1 MDLERKD
8 MTGSVSARRW
18 QADHERVGWLFL
30 FPRGDTGRT
39 TFAGEEGSG
48 SAVLGGRM
56 GGWLEE

>member
-1 MDLERKD
+1 